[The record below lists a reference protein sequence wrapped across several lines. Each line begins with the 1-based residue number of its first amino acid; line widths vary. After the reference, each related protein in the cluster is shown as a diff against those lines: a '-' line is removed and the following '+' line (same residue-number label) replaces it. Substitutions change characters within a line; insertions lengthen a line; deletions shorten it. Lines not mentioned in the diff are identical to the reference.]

1 MTGPLRRATAA
12 VRQAVRRRP
21 GSPEV
26 PRAPRPTPVTT
37 ARVGHDLAR
46 RGYRFRTDD
55 DGDITGTWD
64 GNRFWFLLLGDDEEI
79 LQVRGRWAG
88 AVPESARGAVL
99 QACNDWNRERIWPKV
114 YTRPEGDVLALYA
127 EVSVDLEHGATDDQL
142 AETVTCGLVTAS
154 QFFGSVGPLTDP
166 DGPGSGPV

>member
-1 MTGPLRRATAA
+1 VTGPLRRATAA
-12 VRQAVRRRP
+12 VLQAARRR
-21 GSPEV
+21 GRPEAV
-26 PRAPRPTPVTT
+26 ARPELPAPVTT
-37 ARVGHDLAR
+37 ARIGRDLSR

-88 AVPESARGAVL
+88 SVPESARSAVL

-114 YTRPEGDVLALYA
+114 YAREEGDALALYA
-127 EVSVDLEHGATDDQL
+127 EVSVDLEHGATDGQL
-142 AETVTCGLVTAS
+142 AEAVSCGLVTAS

-166 DGPGSGPV
+166 DRPA